1 MLLRKW
7 TFQKTRRCLGWCLAV
22 MIVAFGMAAMQPAF
36 AGALEDAKA
45 AGYLGERP
53 DGYLGL
59 VNPGAPASVRSL
71 MSSINTK
78 RRGRYG
84 EIAKKNKTDL
94 RAVEVIVGTK
104 LINKAPPGTY
114 VMDASGTWIRK

>member
-1 MLLRKW
+1 MLFRNW
-7 TFQKTRRCLGWCLAV
+7 TFQKTLQCLGCCLVV
-22 MIVAFGMAAMQPAF
+22 MILAFGTGLTQPAF

-45 AGYLGERP
+45 SGYLGERP

-59 VNPGAPASVRSL
+59 VKPGAPASAGGL
-71 MSSINTK
+71 MNDINAK

-84 EIAKKNKTDL
+84 EIAKKNNTSL
-94 RAVEVIVGTK
+94 QAVEAIVGNK
-104 LINKAPPGTY
+104 LIKKAPPGTY